1 MTRSP
6 HLRWLGNGVVMAT
19 LAVCA
24 PAGAAV
30 LRVGTDAPGVAEAIE
45 AARAG
50 DIVEVPPGAWA
61 GPVHI
66 DKSITL
72 RGRGGVID
80 GGSEGTVL
88 FIEAPG
94 ARVEGITVSN
104 SGRDVG
110 APDACI
116 FIAPEATGAVV
127 VDSTLTGCTFGIWVH
142 ETERVEISSNR
153 IEGRTDLRVADRG
166 NGIHLFD
173 AGHLVVRGNEVTQ
186 ARDGIYVSA
195 TEDSLIEGN
204 IASGQRFGIHYM
216 YSYRNTLR
224 ENVTNDNVIGMALME
239 SHDLVVE
246 YNEALRNERNG
257 ILFRDAMS
265 CEIRG
270 NRVEENGSG
279 LFFFSSTEN
288 SIRENLI
295 ANNEQGMKI
304 WAGTRRNTIEGNL
317 IIGNRE
323 QVFYVGAEDQV
334 WGENGRGNYWGDY
347 IGWDHDGDGIG
358 DRPHRVDSFKARLLY
373 RFPAAVLLLHS
384 PALEMLSHLSERLP
398 LLRTPTIV
406 DRAPLLDDAAL
417 RDGA

>member
-1 MTRSP
+1 MNRS
-6 HLRWLGNGVVMAT
+6 RWLGCGIVMAS

-24 PAGAAV
+24 PSGAA
-30 LRVGTDAPGVAEAIE
+30 LIRVGTDAAGVAEAV
-45 AARAG
+45 AVARAG
-50 DIVEVPPGAWA
+50 DIVEVPAGTWP

-72 RGRGGVID
+72 RGAGGVID
-80 GGSEGTVL
+80 GNSDGTVV
-88 FIEAPG
+88 FIEANG
-94 ARVEGITVSN
+94 ARVEGIAISN

-116 FIAPEATGAVV
+116 FIAPEATGAAVV
-127 VDSTLTGCTFGIWVH
+127 GSTLTGCTFGIWVH

-173 AGHLVVRGNEVTQ
+173 GKHLVVRGNEVTH

-204 IASGQRFGIHYM
+204 IATDLRFGIHYM

-224 ENVTNDNVIGMALME
+224 ANVTNDNVIGMALME

-246 YNEALRNERNG
+246 GNEALRNERNG
-257 ILFRDAMS
+257 ILFRDARS

-288 SIRENLI
+288 SIRGNRI
-295 ANNEQGMKI
+295 AHNEQGLKV
-304 WAGTRRNTIEGNL
+304 WAGTRRNAIEGNW

-334 WGENGRGNYWGDY
+334 WGESGRGNYWGDY
-347 IGWDHDGDGIG
+347 IGWDHDGDGVG

-398 LLRTPTIV
+398 LLRTPTVV
-406 DRAPLLDDAAL
+406 DRAPLLDGGLPLDET
-417 RDGA
+417 